1 MGPVVMTLLLV
12 VSWGIFAYSAVRRWR
27 LMMVARA
34 PDNRFDRIG
43 DRIKSVLLYM
53 CAQRRMPRYPLAG
66 WAHIAVFFGFV
77 VLLLNSL
84 ILWGRGF
91 FGPHFAFGLFSLHQ
105 PLGLIY
111 AFVRDIFTVLVIAGV
126 LVFYWNRVVVRLGR
140 LTLNAEGVLILTII
154 FVMMIADLVYEGTY
168 VNRFEGGAFMAA
180 VPFGSLTGRILS
192 PLSDGAQ
199 TGLMHAGFW
208 MHSALVLLFLNL
220 LPYGKHFHVVT
231 VMPNVFFRRLGPSG
245 RVRPI
250 VDIEGRLERE
260 ETLGAKRIQDF
271 SWKAALDLYTCTEC
285 GRCSDQC
292 PATRTGKLLSPKH
305 FCIALRDHMYLRE
318 DQLIGPHFY
327 VASAPRGRRGT
338 QEGTAG
344 ADTSADANVGSA
356 DPTYEPYTGDPPG
369 RPHGTRDR
377 HGLAHDPDAQAILH
391 TEDLTPAWISPE
403 VLWACT
409 TCGACE
415 QECPVFITYIDKI
428 VDLRRHL
435 VMERGEFPEQLQ
447 QTFKGLETVGN
458 PYSFSPEQRAE
469 WAEGLNIPLRAEKP
483 EAEWLFWVGCAPSF
497 DDRSRKI
504 ARATAELLQE
514 AGLDFAIL
522 GPEEQCNG
530 DPARRAGNEYLFQ
543 MLAQA
548 NIETLNRYNVKKIV
562 TTCPH
567 CYHTLKNE
575 YPDFGGHYELFHHT
589 ELLAQLVRQGKLRP
603 RFPVKA
609 TIAYHDACYLG
620 RHNDVYGAP
629 REIISHIPG
638 AFVAEPA
645 ESRDRGMCCGAG
657 GAQMWKEEEHGD
669 ARVNHTRVK
678 QLLRVL
684 PNGGTTPSTDGT
696 KPTIATACPFCMTM
710 LTDGCR
716 DQGFDDV
723 QQLDVAEILH
733 RAVKGPKEAQNTA
746 QASAAQPA

>member
-1 MGPVVMTLLLV
+1 
-12 VSWGIFAYSAVRRWR
+12 
-27 LMMVARA
+27 
-34 PDNRFDRIG
+34 
-43 DRIKSVLLYM
+43 
-53 CAQRRMPRYPLAG
+53 
-66 WAHIAVFFGFV
+66 
-77 VLLLNSL
+77 
-84 ILWGRGF
+84 
-91 FGPHFAFGLFSLHQ
+91 
-105 PLGLIY
+105 
-111 AFVRDIFTVLVIAGV
+111 
-126 LVFYWNRVVVRLGR
+126 
-140 LTLNAEGVLILTII
+140 
-154 FVMMIADLVYEGTY
+154 VYEGTY
-168 VNRFEGGAFMAA
+168 INRFEGGRLMAA
-180 VPFGSLTGRILS
+180 VPFGSLTGLILS
-192 PLSDGAQ
+192 PLPGAAQ
-199 TGLMHAGFW
+199 AGLMHAGFW
-208 MHSALVLLFLNL
+208 MHSLLVLLFLNL
-220 LPYGKHFHVVT
+220 LPYGKHFHVIT
-231 VMPNVFFRRLGPSG
+231 VLPNVFFLRLGPSG
-245 RVRPI
+245 RVPPI
-250 VDIEGRLERE
+250 ADIEGRLERE

-271 SWKAALDLYTCTEC
+271 SWKSALDFYTCTEC

-305 FCIALRDHMYLRE
+305 LCIALRDHMYLRE
-318 DQLIGPHFY
+318 EQLIGPH
-327 VASAPRGRRGT
+327 VALAPRGQRAAPSGA
-338 QEGTAG
+338 AG
-344 ADTSADANVGSA
+344 EQAAAETGNVGSA
-356 DPTYEPYTGDPPG
+356 DPTYTGEAP
-369 RPHGTRDR
+369 RKPHGTRDR
-377 HGLAHDPDAQAILH
+377 EALAHDPAAGAVLH
-391 TEDLTPAWISPE
+391 TEELTPAWVSPE

-428 VDLRRHL
+428 VDMRRNL

-458 PYSFSPEQRAE
+458 PYSFSPEQRGE
-469 WAEGLNIPLRAEKP
+469 WAAGLNIPLRAEKP
-483 EAEWLFWVGCAPSF
+483 DAEWLFWVGCAPSF

-504 ARATAELLQE
+504 ARATAELFQE
-514 AGLDFAIL
+514 AGIDFAIL

-575 YPDFGGHYELFHHT
+575 YPDFGGHYELVHHT

-603 RFPVKA
+603 RFPVRA

-620 RHNDVYGAP
+620 RHNDVYDAP

-638 AFVAEPA
+638 ARVAEAP

-684 PNGGTTPSTDGT
+684 PDGGATGQASRSDGSR
-696 KPTIATACPFCMTM
+696 PTIATACPFCMTM

-733 RAVKGPKEAQNTA
+733 RAVKGPKETQNTTE
-746 QASAAQPA
+746 ASAAQPA

>member
-1 MGPVVMTLLLV
+1 MAWVLMTLLLV
-12 VSWGIFAYSAVRRWR
+12 LSWGIFAYSAVRRVR
-27 LMMVARA
+27 LMMVAQA
-34 PDNRFDRIG
+34 PDNRCDHLG
-43 DRIKSVLLYM
+43 ERIKSVLVYM
-53 CAQRRMPRYPLAG
+53 FGQKRMPRYPLAG
-66 WAHIAVFFGFV
+66 WAHIAVFFGFM

-84 ILWGRGF
+84 ILWARPY
-91 FGPHFAFGLFSLHQ
+91 FGPHFAFGLFGLHQ
-105 PLGLIY
+105 PLGVAY
-111 AFVRDIFTVLVIAGV
+111 AFLRDIFTVLVIIGV
-126 LVFYWNRVVVRLGR
+126 LIFYWNRLVVRLGR
-140 LTLNAEGVLILTII
+140 LTLNLEGVLILTII
-154 FVMMIADLVYEGTY
+154 FVMIVADLVYEGTY
-168 VNRFEGGAFMAA
+168 INKFEGGQFMAA

-192 PLSDGAQ
+192 PLAENVQ
-199 TGLMHAGFW
+199 TGLMQAGFW
-208 MHSALVLLFLNL
+208 THSILVLLFLNL
-220 LPYGKHFHVVT
+220 LPYGKHFHVIT
-231 VMPNVFFRRLGPSG
+231 VLPNVFFRRLGPSG
-245 RVRPI
+245 RVPPI
-250 VDIEGRLERE
+250 QDIEGRLERE

-271 SWKAALDLYTCTEC
+271 SWKAALDFYTCTEC

-305 FCIALRDHMYLRE
+305 LCIALRDHMYLRE
-318 DQLIGPHFY
+318 EQLIGPRFSLKRKPEDQLKTDSTEQ
-327 VASAPRGRRGT
+327 SAV
-338 QEGTAG
+338 EVEA
-344 ADTSADANVGSA
+344 
-356 DPTYEPYTGDPPG
+356 PG
-369 RPHGTRDR
+369 KPHGTRD
-377 HGLAHDPDAQAILH
+377 HQSLLHDPAAPAVLH
-391 TEDLTPAWISPE
+391 TEQLTPAWVNPE

-428 VDLRRHL
+428 VDLRRNL

-447 QTFKGLETVGN
+447 ATFKGLETVGN

-469 WAEGLNIPLRAEKP
+469 WAQGLNIPLRAEKP
-483 EAEWLFWVGCAPSF
+483 DAEWLFWVGCAPSF

-514 AGLDFAIL
+514 AGVDFAIL

-575 YPDFGGHYELFHHT
+575 YPDFGGHYEVTHHA
-589 ELLAQLVRQGKLRP
+589 ELLAQLIQQGKLRP
-603 RFPVKA
+603 RFPLKA

-620 RHNDVYGAP
+620 RHNQIYDAP
-629 REIISHIPG
+629 REIINQIPG
-638 AFVAEPA
+638 AYVAEAP

-678 QLLRVL
+678 QLLRVI
-684 PNGGTTPSTDGT
+684 PGGGAGTTPTGT

-733 RAVKGPKEAQNTA
+733 RAVKGPKETQNA
-746 QASAAQPA
+746 AEASAAQPAR